1 MTNNPHKVIDGEAKK
16 GAVLLSTLPLP
27 VPLRPRADSVCPL
40 PSIAGN
46 NVGVTKGSKH
56 I

>member
-16 GAVLLSTLPLP
+16 GAPTSL
-27 VPLRPRADSVCPL
+27 VPLAHPSLADSHLLALAL
-40 PSIAGN
+40 PGN

-56 I
+56 L